1 MFKYLYQ
8 QNAAIVT
15 MLQADSAPADA
26 VRLVVPGPKLDQA
39 ALAVKESQIQA
50 YTNKKTLPGD
60 V

>member
-1 MFKYLYQ
+1 MPPLLP
-8 QNAAIVT
+8 

-26 VRLVVPGPKLDQA
+26 VRLVVPGPALDQA
-39 ALAVKESQIQA
+39 ALAVKERQIQA

>member
-1 MFKYLYQ
+1 MPL
-8 QNAAIVT
+8 ATECIVT

-26 VRLVVPGPKLDQA
+26 VRLVVPGPELDQA